1 MKATAVAPSN
11 IAFVKYWG
19 KINDELTLPANSSI
33 SMNLAQLHT
42 TTTVDFSDDYAE
54 DLVEIQFFNEPLER
68 VQGSKKQRVV
78 DQLNRLRKLANT
90 HMRARVRSINNFPA
104 ESGIASSASA
114 FAALTTAASAALQL
128 KVNTRELSILTRL
141 GGSGSATRSI
151 ENGYVEWKKS
161 DKSSKSYAVQLAP
174 HNHWDLTDVILIV
187 STQSKKTSSLEGHG
201 AAASSPFYQARLAE
215 LPARLKIIRKAILD
229 KNITTLGIEL
239 EKEAISLHVAAMT
252 SVPAI
257 LYWESSTIS
266 AIKDL
271 YSLRESGIEAYFTMD
286 AGPNVHVIC
295 ETKNAHLVSDHFK
308 KKAYVQ
314 SLFISRAGEGAKII
328 PNHLF

>member
-1 MKATAVAPSN
+1 MKATAQAPSN

-42 TTTVDFSDDYAE
+42 TTTVDFSEEYAQ
-54 DLVEIQFFNEPLER
+54 DLVEIQFFNEQLEI
-68 VQGSKKQRVV
+68 VQGLKKQRVI
-78 DQLNRLRKLANT
+78 DQLDRLRKLANT
-90 HMRARVRSINNFPA
+90 NMRARVRSINNFPA

-114 FAALTTAASAALQL
+114 FAALTTAACAALQL
-128 KVNTRELSILTRL
+128 KVSTRELSILTRL

-151 ENGYVEWKKS
+151 ESGYVEWKKS
-161 DKSSKSYAVQLAP
+161 NESEKSYAVQLAP

-187 STQSKKTSSLEGHG
+187 STQSKKTSSLEGHD
-201 AAASSPFYQARLAE
+201 AANSSPYYQARLAE
-215 LPARLKIIRKAILD
+215 LPARLKIIRKAIRE
-229 KNITTLGIEL
+229 KNISMLGVEL

-257 LYWESSTIS
+257 FYWESSTIS

-271 YSLRESGIEAYFTMD
+271 FSLRESGVEAYFTMD
-286 AGPNVHVIC
+286 AGPNVHIIC
-295 ETKNAHLVSDHFK
+295 ETKNANLVADHFK
-308 KKAYVQ
+308 NKAYVQ
-314 SLFISRAGEGAKII
+314 SLFISEVGAGAKII